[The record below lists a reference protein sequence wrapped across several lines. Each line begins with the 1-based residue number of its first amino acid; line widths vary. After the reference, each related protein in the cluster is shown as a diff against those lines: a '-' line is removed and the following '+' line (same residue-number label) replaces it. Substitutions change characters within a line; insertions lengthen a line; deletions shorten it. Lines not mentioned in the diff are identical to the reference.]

1 MTIIE
6 LYSNLTTYNSEHTML
21 FSLSAALLEVETANF
36 PRLLAEADLTLVEL
50 FVLWEDL
57 LPASDF
63 MLPPEL
69 DFRLPAE
76 PRFLADLPL
85 FSDLALTLVVV
96 GLASGT
102 DLLFMVFTVLPP
114 NFCLVTPAAEQLSD
128 WSPEDWMLM
137 TLSGSFLTTTLLA
150 VLPVLGVV
158 ALVSVTP
165 QVDSLL
171 AVVAIFRMLPEGFE
185 TQPELPLFCVLVL
198 WVVELMSCMDTGAFV
213 EVFGVSLKI

>member
-1 MTIIE
+1 
-6 LYSNLTTYNSEHTML
+6 
-21 FSLSAALLEVETANF
+21 
-36 PRLLAEADLTLVEL
+36 
-50 FVLWEDL
+50 
-57 LPASDF
+57 
-63 MLPPEL
+63 
-69 DFRLPAE
+69 
-76 PRFLADLPL
+76 
-85 FSDLALTLVVV
+85 
-96 GLASGT
+96 
-102 DLLFMVFTVLPP
+102 
-114 NFCLVTPAAEQLSD
+114 
-128 WSPEDWMLM
+128 M